1 MPSPR
6 VKLSEPDVR
15 VMLAIQ
21 ALRDEYH
28 ACSFGQLMERCGY
41 QSKVGPQTRCNVLR
55 SRGFVAWTEGVHGS
69 IHLTLSGKQKLAR
82 WLTNHPEFGSN
93 GSH

>member
-1 MPSPR
+1 MPR
-6 VKLSEPDVR
+6 TDLTEADAR
-15 VMLAIQ
+15 VMVAIRD
-21 ALRDEYH
+21 LRAETH

-55 SRGFVAWTEGVHGS
+55 DCGFVTWVEGVHGS
-69 IHLTLSGKQKLAR
+69 IHLTRAGEQKLGR

-93 GSH
+93 GSA